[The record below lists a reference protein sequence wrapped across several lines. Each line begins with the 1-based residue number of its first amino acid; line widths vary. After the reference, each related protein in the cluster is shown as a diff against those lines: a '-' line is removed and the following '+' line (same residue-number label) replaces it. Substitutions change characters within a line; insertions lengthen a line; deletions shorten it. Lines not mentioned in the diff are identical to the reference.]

1 MKRYG
6 NLFERIVDI
15 NNIVRAH
22 LNARK
27 GKTKDKEVRRVDRDI
42 LGHCV
47 KIRQMLIEKAYTTS
61 EYHIFEI
68 EDNGKHREIAEL
80 PYFPDR
86 IIQWAVM
93 QVIEKVFLKHFIPT
107 TYAALPGEKKWNK
120 KLKKHISSRGPH
132 AALLKLRQYVENDP
146 SGTKYCLKL
155 DIKKFF
161 PNIDKAILKSLLRRK
176 FKDKDLLWLLD
187 DIVDSYDNGNP
198 KGIPIGSYTSQ
209 YFGNFYLSYFDHWAK
224 EEKRIKYLL
233 RYMDDIVIL
242 SDSKEYLHRLRAE
255 IADCLASNLALKVKE
270 NWQVF
275 PTTVRGI
282 DFVGYRYFGD
292 FTLLRTSAKR
302 RLKKAAKRLRRKVE
316 RGKALTLP
324 NRSTVGSYNGIL
336 EWCDST
342 RLKEKTINQF
352 IGGKYGKSKR
362 KSGTKAA

>member
-1 MKRYG
+1 MDGQVQQPNEGEVKNPG
-6 NLFERIVDI
+6 EVKAETQPQVEAQPTEQPKTVENPATENKTDGEAQGKKEPKAEPK
-15 NNIVRAH
+15 NDDP
-22 LNARK
+22 K
-27 GKTKDKEVRRVDRDI
+27 GKEEPAREMTAEQFELYNETLRRVSKTAKASLPERYNAFEDTE
-42 LGHCV
+42 V
-47 KIRQMLIEKAYTTS
+47 KTL
-61 EYHIFEI
+61 
-68 EDNGKHREIAEL
+68 
-80 PYFPDR
+80 
-86 IIQWAVM
+86 
-93 QVIEKVFLKHFIPT
+93 
-107 TYAALPGEKKWNK
+107 
-120 KLKKHISSRGPH
+120 
-132 AALLKLRQYVENDP
+132 
-146 SGTKYCLKL
+146 
-155 DIKKFF
+155 
-161 PNIDKAILKSLLRRK
+161 LKSLLRRK

-255 IADCLASNLALKVKE
+255 IADYLASNLALKVKE

-292 FTLLRTSAKR
+292 FTLLRTSTKR

-342 RLKEKTINQF
+342 RLKEKTINKF
-352 IGGKYGKSKR
+352 IGGKYGNSKR
-362 KSGTKAA
+362 KSGSKAA

>member
-27 GKTKDKEVRRVDRDI
+27 GKT
-42 LGHCV
+42 
-47 KIRQMLIEKAYTTS
+47 
-61 EYHIFEI
+61 
-68 EDNGKHREIAEL
+68 
-80 PYFPDR
+80 
-86 IIQWAVM
+86 
-93 QVIEKVFLKHFIPT
+93 
-107 TYAALPGEKKWNK
+107 
-120 KLKKHISSRGPH
+120 
-132 AALLKLRQYVENDP
+132 
-146 SGTKYCLKL
+146 
-155 DIKKFF
+155 
-161 PNIDKAILKSLLRRK
+161 
-176 FKDKDLLWLLD
+176 KDKDLLWLLD

-224 EEKRIKYLL
+224 EEKHIKYLL

-242 SDSKEYLHRLRAE
+242 SDNKEYLHRLRAE
-255 IADCLASNLALKVKE
+255 IADYLASNLALKVKE

-292 FTLLRTSAKR
+292 FTLLRTSTKR